1 MVMTTGA
8 LMVVVSGMLWATTMQ
23 YFSPFWY
30 APAGMLMV
38 NVSLA
43 NVTDWLKTRW
53 GQSLQLVLQAI
64 MFSS

>member
-30 APAGMLMV
+30 APAGILMV
-38 NVSLA
+38 SVSLA
-43 NVTDWLKTRW
+43 NVTASEMTRC

-64 MFSS
+64 VFSS

>member
-8 LMVVVSGMLWATTMQ
+8 LMVVVSGKAWATTMQ

-30 APAGMLMV
+30 APAGILMV
-38 NVSLA
+38 SVSLA
-43 NVTDWLKTRW
+43 KVTDWLKTRW

>member
-30 APAGMLMV
+30 APAGMLIV

-43 NVTDWLKTRW
+43 NVTAFEMTRC
-53 GQSLQLVLQAI
+53 GQILQLVLQAI
-64 MFSS
+64 VFSS

>member
-30 APAGMLMV
+30 APAGILMV
-38 NVSLA
+38 SVSLA
-43 NVTDWLKTRW
+43 NVTAWLMTKC
-53 GQSLQLVLQAI
+53 GQRRQLVLQAI